1 TAAGVLVGFVYA
13 FLLPEVINPLF
24 NTFTPLRDEY
34 LLRRVRALA
43 ARAGVPVQTVLV
55 MDASRQGEHTNAYFT
70 GFGPTRRIVLY
81 DTLLKKHT
89 PAEIESIL
97 GHELGHWTHQ
107 HILKGILLGVL
118 ASAAGLFLLERLLR
132 RLQGRAPWRLTG

>member
-55 MDASRQGEHTNAYFT
+55 MDASRQGRHTNAYFT

-81 DTLLKKHT
+81 DTLLKPLDRP
-89 PAEIESIL
+89 PAE
-97 GHELGHWTHQ
+97 GAAGVV
-107 HILKGILLGVL
+107 GLLG
-118 ASAAGLFLLERLLR
+118 SPSGTGPPAAAALVVAHR
-132 RLQGRAPWRLTG
+132 